1 MLFGI
6 LSETFGA
13 ETTAIIFVQQLSQ
26 NNKHFSMKILINSN
40 YKSSKPEVHF
50 CPTLRNWKQLPQ
62 FVSMPSLIH
71 RPSMPV
77 ESLLKLVCQSSYL
90 ANDTFN

>member
-13 ETTAIIFVQQLSQ
+13 ETTAIIYVQQLSQ

-40 YKSSKPEVHF
+40 
-50 CPTLRNWKQLPQ
+50 
-62 FVSMPSLIH
+62 
-71 RPSMPV
+71 
-77 ESLLKLVCQSSYL
+77 
-90 ANDTFN
+90 